1 MKTAS
6 SIRELARGVGRGR
19 SVVQRW
25 VQRPDWNQGPRPPWD
40 IEKARAWSKR
50 LGPNPADA
58 DRDAD
63 STGVPPGD
71 AMEHLRRNPLSAAK
85 LKLTVVR
92 AQKLEIEKAILTGEF
107 IPRRDVEDALVRRVH
122 AARAAFEA
130 LPRQLS
136 GALVGQDE
144 QQIET
149 QLAAGIEG
157 VLADLS
163 RQIEL
168 PAPQLETER

>member
-25 VQRPDWNQGPRPPWD
+25 VQRPDWNQARTPPWD
-40 IEKARAWSKR
+40 IEKARTWSRR
-50 LGPNPADA
+50 LGPNPADM
-58 DRDAD
+58 DRELDAA
-63 STGVPPGD
+63 SAPPGD

-130 LPRQLS
+130 LPRQLA
-136 GALVGQDE
+136 GALAGLDE
-144 QQIET
+144 DVIERT
-149 QLAAGIEG
+149 LDEHIAG
-157 VLADLS
+157 VLRQLS
-163 RQIEL
+163 EQIAL
-168 PAPQLETER
+168 PPANMETD